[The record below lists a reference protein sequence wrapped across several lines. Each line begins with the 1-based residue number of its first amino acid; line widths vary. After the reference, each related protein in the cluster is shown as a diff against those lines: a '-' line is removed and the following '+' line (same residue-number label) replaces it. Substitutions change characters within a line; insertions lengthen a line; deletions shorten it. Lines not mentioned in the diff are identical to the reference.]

1 MIPVFVIVLLA
12 VLLVPGIWLI
22 GQYNALVTLRNYIAE
37 AWSNV
42 DTELKRRYYLIPN
55 LVATVK
61 GYATHERVVLERV
74 VELRQRCSANH
85 GAVGDQARDEGELV
99 EALKRM
105 FVLVEN
111 YPQLKADQNF
121 LKLQTELSNTENRIQ
136 AARRFYNG
144 NVRDYRNKCES
155 FPSNLVAQLFNFPP
169 QDFFSVP
176 PAMAAGPNVDFNNG

>member
-1 MIPVFVIVLLA
+1 MA
-12 VLLVPGIWLI
+12 VLVTLIVILLLPVLWLI
-22 GQYNALVTLRNYIAE
+22 VQYNALVTLRNYIAE

-42 DTELKRRYYLIPN
+42 DTELKRRYDLIPN

-61 GYATHERVVLERV
+61 GYAAHERAVLEHV
-74 VELRQRCSANH
+74 VELRNRCAANH
-85 GAVGDQARDEGELV
+85 GPVGAQARDEGELV
-99 EALKRM
+99 DALKRM

-121 LKLQTELSNTENRIQ
+121 LKLQTELINTENRIQ

-155 FPSNLVAQLFNFPP
+155 FPSNLVAGLFNFAP
-169 QDFFSVP
+169 QEFFSVP
-176 PAMAAGPNVDFNNG
+176 PAVAAVPNADFSTG